1 MVDEIFDRTYRS
13 GRADL
18 HDAIDRAI
26 AFGLRSFAG
35 GFARLNRIAWKAPWP
50 TSRVTASRNDCA
62 GLA

>member
-18 HDAIDRAI
+18 HGGIDRAVTTS
-26 AFGLRSFAG
+26 LRNFAT
-35 GFARLNRIAWKAPWP
+35 GFSKLNRIAWKAPWQTRP
-50 TSRVTASRNDCA
+50 TARSRNDCA